1 MDKNKN
7 LYLAFIDIEK
17 TFHRLPCKVLWS
29 AMQVVGVPEWI
40 VAIVQAMYNGA
51 KVNGSLLHHY
61 TLLEQYKLSLGT
73 SLCWWSCVN

>member
-40 VAIVQAMYNGA
+40 VVIVQAMYNGA
-51 KVNGSLLHHY
+51 KVNGSCSDKF
-61 TLLEQYKLSLGT
+61 EVVQVVLGKFFMLMI
-73 SLCWWSCVN
+73 LC